1 MSTPAPDTDT
11 EQPLWLPCSG
21 EHLLAVLHPAAAA
34 TGVVVVVGG
43 PQYRAGSHRQF
54 VLLARA
60 LAAAGFPVLRFD
72 LRGMGD
78 STGRFPGFEHCDAD
92 IAAAIDGLVARQP
105 QVRRVVLWGLC
116 DGASA
121 ALLYLQ
127 RQPGDGRVA
136 GLCLLNPWV
145 RSAQT
150 LAQARVQHYYRQRLA
165 DPAFWKKLLS
175 GGVSWRAPLEW
186 LRARITA
193 QRGGARSDAAG
204 LGFQQRMRIGL
215 EGFLGHTLLVLS
227 GRDLTAQEFEQ
238 LAAADSAWQA
248 LLSRPGVQTR
258 RMDDA
263 DHTFSD
269 IPQQD
274 TLFAA
279 TRTWLASVAS
289 EPSP

>member
-1 MSTPAPDTDT
+1 MNPADLQT
-11 EQPLWLPCSG
+11 EQALWLPCQG
-21 EHLLAVLHPAAAA
+21 EHLLAVLHAGTAD

-54 VLLARA
+54 VLLARH

-78 STGRFPGFEHCDAD
+78 STGGFPGFEHCEAD
-92 IAAAIDGLVARQP
+92 VAAAIDGLVAHQP

-127 RQPGDGRVA
+127 RHAGDGRVA

-150 LAQARVQHYYRQRLA
+150 LAQARVKHYYRQRLA
-165 DPAFWKKLLS
+165 DPAFWRKLVS
-175 GGVSWRAPLEW
+175 GGVSWRAPFEW
-186 LRARITA
+186 LRARSTA
-193 QRGGARSDAAG
+193 RRGRAQQPAAAQS
-204 LGFQQRMRIGL
+204 FQQRMQQGWS
-215 EGFLGHTLLVLS
+215 GFGGQTLLVLS

-238 LAAADSAWQA
+238 SVAASPVWQA
-248 LLSRPGVQTR
+248 QIARPGVDLR
-258 RMDDA
+258 RLAEA

-269 IPQQD
+269 LRQQEA
-274 TLFAA
+274 LFAA
-279 TRTWLASVAS
+279 TLGWLRNL
-289 EPSP
+289 SPGMLR

>member
-1 MSTPAPDTDT
+1 MNAADLHT
-11 EQPLWLPCSG
+11 EQALWLPCAG
-21 EHLLAVLHPAAAA
+21 EHLFAVLHAA
-34 TGVVVVVGG
+34 TADTAVVVVVGG

-78 STGRFPGFEHCDAD
+78 STGSFPGFERCEAD
-92 IAAAIDGLVARQP
+92 IAAAIDGLVAHQP

-127 RQPGDGRVA
+127 RHAQDTRVA

-150 LAQARVQHYYRQRLA
+150 LAQARVKHYYRQRLA
-165 DPAFWKKLLS
+165 DPAFWRKLLG
-175 GGVSWRAPLEW
+175 GGVSWRAPLDW
-186 LRARITA
+186 LRARA
-193 QRGGARSDAAG
+193 AARRAPAAG
-204 LGFQQRMRIGL
+204 GSAPMGFQQRMQRGL
-215 EGFLGHTLLVLS
+215 AGFGGPTLLVLS

-238 LAAADSAWQA
+238 LCAADADWQRA
-248 LLSRPGVQTR
+248 LARPQVRQQR
-258 RMDDA
+258 FAEA

-269 IPQQD
+269 LRQQD
-274 TLFAA
+274 GLIAGTLAA
-279 TRTWLASVAS
+279 LREISSKAST
-289 EPSP
+289 

>member
-1 MSTPAPDTDT
+1 MNAADLHT
-11 EQPLWLPCSG
+11 EQPLWLRCAG
-21 EHLLAVLHPAAAA
+21 EQLFAVLHAATAD

-78 STGRFPGFEHCDAD
+78 STGAFPGFEHCEAD
-92 IAAAIDGLVARQP
+92 IAAAIDALLAQQP

-127 RQPGDGRVA
+127 QHPRDTRVA

-165 DPAFWKKLLS
+165 DPAFWRKLLS

-186 LRARITA
+186 LRARATA
-193 QRGGARSDAAG
+193 RRAPSAASVER
-204 LGFQQRMRIGL
+204 LSFQQRMQRGL
-215 EGFLGHTLLVLS
+215 AGFGGATLLVLS

-238 LAAADSAWQA
+238 ACAGDAGWQQA
-248 LLSRPGVQTR
+248 LARPQVHTQR
-258 RMDDA
+258 FADA

-269 IPQQD
+269 LRQQD
-274 TLFAA
+274 ELFAS
-279 TRTWLASVAS
+279 TLAALRELSSKAS
-289 EPSP
+289 T